1 MFNPGA
7 ETAGPGGHDRQLC
20 LRLSV
25 FNASQ
30 DSSTPSSG
38 TSRAPSQRL
47 SGSLGGL
54 RVLVVEDDPDAREL
68 VTAILE
74 DAGAV
79 VASAPSAAM
88 GFDAV
93 RSFHPHLLVSD
104 IGMPDEDGYSLIR
117 RVRALADDEGGY
129 SKDLF
134 FVEIE
139 GNERILNEFSVLIE
153 QQVMNEDYYFFWKE
167 MQDLNQ
173 PDGVFATPPFNLKS
187 NLTASKGKVYGYFGV
202 VREQAVRWYFNR
214 TDLSYNVPNWL
225 PEECQR
231 ECGPGCPPPPCF
243 NCLRYEGGDVTNIR
257 PTWWGR

>member
-117 RVRALADDEGGY
+117 RVRALADDEGGAIP
-129 SKDLF
+129 S
-134 FVEIE
+134 I
-139 GNERILNEFSVLIE
+139 
-153 QQVMNEDYYFFWKE
+153 
-167 MQDLNQ
+167 
-173 PDGVFATPPFNLKS
+173 A
-187 NLTASKGKVYGYFGV
+187 LTAYTRREDRDKAIGAGFTLHMGKPVSPLALV
-202 VREQAVRWYFNR
+202 TAVRALAAR
-214 TDLSYNVPNWL
+214 IPS
-225 PEECQR
+225 
-231 ECGPGCPPPPCF
+231 
-243 NCLRYEGGDVTNIR
+243 
-257 PTWWGR
+257 